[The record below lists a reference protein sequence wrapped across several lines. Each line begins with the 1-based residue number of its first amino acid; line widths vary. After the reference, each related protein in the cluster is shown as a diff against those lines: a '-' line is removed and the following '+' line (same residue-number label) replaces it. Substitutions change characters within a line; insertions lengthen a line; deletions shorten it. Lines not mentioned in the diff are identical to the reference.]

1 MVSVV
6 KAHSYETKNASGCG
20 RLLWC
25 KKLELFSIFCG
36 AAPVCCKPHAD
47 LQQILWP
54 SEWAFMPHC
63 FKSYLC
69 APKISGSAYRQISCP
84 QELSCW
90 QNLGCNWNKLNL
102 NLPIKSL
109 LARKFRLQHKIIL
122 HIWHFKIIDSFLP
135 DLKHNFDTLL
145 RIHVTSFNPSQCFM
159 SAQYTYVS
167 LKFI

>member
-1 MVSVV
+1 MRLRQTVV
-6 KAHSYETKNASGCG
+6 VQ
-20 RLLWC
+20 
-25 KKLELFSIFCG
+25 KLELFSIFCG
-36 AAPVCCKPHAD
+36 AAPVCCLMQICSKFCVRLNGPLCLIVLRATYV
-47 LQQILWP
+47 LQ
-54 SEWAFMPHC
+54 
-63 FKSYLC
+63 KSVRFCSL
-69 APKISGSAYRQISCP
+69 IGSAYRQISCP

-90 QNLGCNWNKLNL
+90 QILGWNWTKLNI

-109 LARKFRLQHKIIL
+109 LARKFGLQHKIIL